1 MQSPDRGWIADR
13 DYRIVPGANE
23 DDILFIAGNNRA
35 LRISKDLG
43 RRLTAQGFD
52 GLTDAERADWDA
64 LVGAGIIS
72 TDNTARTRAAS
83 FMDGANLAIN
93 INLTA
98 FCNLGCSYCFADG
111 GDYGR
116 NQRPHGSRHGRR
128 NSRVRAR
135 PRHVEPDRAVRVFRR
150 RAAA

>member
-1 MQSPDRGWIADR
+1 MPQQQEVNVMQTADRGWLVDR

-52 GLTDAERADWDA
+52 GLTAAERADWDA

-72 TDNTARTRAAS
+72 ADNTARTRAAS
-83 FMDGANLAIN
+83 FMDGANLA
-93 INLTA
+93 
-98 FCNLGCSYCFADG
+98 
-111 GDYGR
+111 
-116 NQRPHGSRHGRR
+116 
-128 NSRVRAR
+128 
-135 PRHVEPDRAVRVFRR
+135 
-150 RAAA
+150 